1 MPEFLRFRK
10 HVSSPFLLKE
20 SSTHIKNDVVVTGF
34 NEIAVL
40 LLTKV
45 SFFKFVNMV
54 LRKLLFNLRDC
65 LGVSWVY

>member
-1 MPEFLRFRK
+1 M
-10 HVSSPFLLKE
+10 
-20 SSTHIKNDVVVTGF
+20 VTGF

-65 LGVSWVY
+65 LGVS

>member
-1 MPEFLRFRK
+1 MPEFLLFWE

-40 LLTKV
+40 LLTNV

-65 LGVSWVY
+65 LGVSWVC

>member
-1 MPEFLRFRK
+1 MPEFLLFRT
-10 HVSSPFLLKE
+10 HVSSPFSLKE

-45 SFFKFVNMV
+45 SFSKFVNMV

-65 LGVSWVY
+65 LGVS